1 MKRIAVLF
9 IMCAVIFSIVAQD
22 VRLVKEQRIYLWD
35 VTLSMKGYK
44 DRTPDI
50 YIDVIDFI
58 SKDINAIKDET
69 TIIKV
74 APFQEG
80 ILEVWTEPAT
90 VDGKKR
96 IIERIKKYDNNKV
109 TDTDILS
116 ALTRTER
123 ELVDKRMRNQII
135 LLTDGK
141 HNDPELHARFLKKIN
156 GGDWTK
162 FARENNAFLR
172 YVALIDMAIPS
183 DFENTDTK
191 ILQVGFENVVFSD
204 LTTVQEKR
212 YNIKDNKDVDLYIKC
227 SQDIN
232 LPELHFRVFC
242 NDSIMT
248 FEKDL
253 ILKDGKISF
262 MLDYDYDVLKMSIP
276 EEYTLPINITLLDA
290 EKKVEQEILKPV
302 LHTRSVNL
310 ILVNKPEKTL
320 TIKIKR

>member
-1 MKRIAVLF
+1 MKKIATLF

-22 VRLVKEQRIYLWD
+22 VRLIKEQRIYLWD

-50 YIDVIDFI
+50 YKDVIDFI

-69 TIIKV
+69 TIIKI

-80 ILEVWTEPAT
+80 ILDVWTVQAT
-90 VDGKKR
+90 VDGKKS
-96 IIERIKKYDNNKV
+96 IIEQIKRYNNEDT
-109 TDTDILS
+109 TDTDIMS
-116 ALTRTER
+116 ALTKTER
-123 ELVDKRMRNQII
+123 ELVDKSMRNQII

-162 FARENNAFLR
+162 FATENNAFLR
-172 YVALIDMAIPS
+172 YVALIDMAIIP
-183 DFENTDTK
+183 DFVNDGTK
-191 ILQVGFENVVFSD
+191 IQQDGFENVIFVD
-204 LTTVQEKR
+204 LRIAEEKR
-212 YNIKDNKDVDLYIKC
+212 CNIKDSKSVDLYIKS

-232 LPELHFRVFC
+232 LPELAFRVSC

-302 LHTRSVNL
+302 LHTRNVNL